1 MRRRRRFSGSW
12 TDGGSCPCAPAHCV
26 VIEHMAKVPPSVRLR
41 IPSGIRGAE
50 WHSHFTSHLERNVA
64 SSTDHCTA
72 THPIRSIPIGVYA
85 DRHTCPAGLP
95 SLPPRLP
102 LSSPLFFG
110 RCRVVQCSVPG
121 RANYW
126 LKSQDPQF
134 QTSAAPGTTNGG
146 AAVRLWPFILQPA
159 PHWTFW
165 RKGIVFPTT
174 TPIPIAYAFIN
185 FIPNYCFFAIL
196 GIFSELVTSGVHRA
210 YLGVCY

>member
-1 MRRRRRFSGSW
+1 MS
-12 TDGGSCPCAPAHCV
+12 
-26 VIEHMAKVPPSVRLR
+26 PPRPTTALPLIPFDLFRSV
-41 IPSGIRGAE
+41 
-50 WHSHFTSHLERNVA
+50 FTL
-64 SSTDHCTA
+64 
-72 THPIRSIPIGVYA
+72 IGTRVLLGF
-85 DRHTCPAGLP
+85 PP
-95 SLPPRLP
+95 SLPPSATPP